1 MKANVNKTG
10 FFFFLLPGQLLQLP
24 LIKKSQRKHVLKRWF
39 SMATTS
45 QVTDIKTTDKSHTA
59 SGEKEGKEKR
69 GAGFLPP

>member
-1 MKANVNKTG
+1 
-10 FFFFLLPGQLLQLP
+10 
-24 LIKKSQRKHVLKRWF
+24 
-39 SMATTS
+39 MATTS